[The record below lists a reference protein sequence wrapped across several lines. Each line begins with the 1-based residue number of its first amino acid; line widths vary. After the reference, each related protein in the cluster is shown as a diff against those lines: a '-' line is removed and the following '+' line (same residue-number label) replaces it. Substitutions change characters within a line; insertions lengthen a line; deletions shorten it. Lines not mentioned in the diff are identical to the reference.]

1 MQTISLSNNSSLIKS
16 FLAVISGTALLAISS
31 KIQTPFTL
39 VPATMQTFV
48 VLFLGMVLGYKL
60 AATTVVLYLVEGAVG
75 LPVFAKGGG
84 FAYLIGPTGGYLIGF
99 VLTAFFAGLIK
110 VKNDPIV
117 IFIYL
122 LFSVSL
128 SYILGLLGLWNYMGL
143 DKSFNQIFWTARIAS
158 MKWTARIHGSGT
170 LHHQKTRRMET
181 THDPEWRRPTTKT
194 NRRMYTPHDRKTR

>member
-1 MQTISLSNNSSLIKS
+1 MQAINVLNNYKIIKS
-16 FLAVISGTALLAISS
+16 ILVVIFGTALLAISS

-60 AATTVVLYLVEGAVG
+60 AATTVILYLIEGSIG

-99 VLTAFFAGLIK
+99 ILSAFFAGMIK
-110 VKNDPIV
+110 IKNDPII

-122 LFSVSL
+122 LFSVSIT
-128 SYILGLLGLWNYMGL
+128 YILGLLGLWNYMGF
-143 DKSFNQIFWTARIAS
+143 DKSFNEVFLVGAQPFLLIEIYKILILAVLSKQILKLRNFI
-158 MKWTARIHGSGT
+158 
-170 LHHQKTRRMET
+170 
-181 THDPEWRRPTTKT
+181 
-194 NRRMYTPHDRKTR
+194 

>member
-1 MQTISLSNNSSLIKS
+1 MQAINVSNNLKIIKLI
-16 FLAVISGTALLAISS
+16 LTVIFGTALLTISS

-60 AATTVVLYLVEGAVG
+60 AVATVILYLIEGSIG

-99 VLTAFFAGLIK
+99 ILSAFFAGMIK
-110 VKNDPIV
+110 IKNDPII

-122 LFSVSL
+122 LFSVSAA
-128 SYILGLLGLWNYMGL
+128 YVLGLLGLWNYMGH
-143 DKSFNQIFWTARIAS
+143 DKSFNEVFLVGAQPFLLIEIYKILILAVLSKQVLKLRNFI
-158 MKWTARIHGSGT
+158 
-170 LHHQKTRRMET
+170 
-181 THDPEWRRPTTKT
+181 
-194 NRRMYTPHDRKTR
+194 